1 MEKVWGGRFREGLDP
16 IAERFN
22 ASISFDFRLYP
33 YDIKGTVAHCKILE
47 KAGII
52 KKDEAKK
59 IIEALGKIGE
69 EIRSG
74 KIKAEGYE
82 DIHTL
87 VEKKLIEKLGE
98 IGEKIHTGRS
108 RNDQVSLDMRLF
120 VKDAIRDVI
129 SKIKKLQLSLIDLA
143 EKNIDIIIPG
153 YTHLQRAQPV
163 LLSHHLMAYYEML
176 KRDKERFR
184 QSFRRTDV
192 MPLGSGAIAGTS
204 FEFEREIALK
214 ELGFSEMSRNS
225 IDAVS
230 DRDFVIDFI
239 YSASVLMLHLSRLS
253 EEIILWSTKEFSFI
267 DLPDSFST
275 GSSIMP
281 QKKNPDI
288 AELIRGKTARIYG
301 NLMCMLT
308 LMKALPLAYNKD
320 MQEDKEPLFDTYD
333 TVCDCLE
340 VIARLVKGIR
350 FNREKIKEEVKKGYI
365 TATDLAEY
373 LVRKGIPFR
382 KAHRIVGE
390 IVLYAIEKGKQL
402 DELSLDELKK
412 FSSIIEDDVYE
423 WLDPENSVRKKK
435 IYGGTSPEYV
445 KRSIEEAKKE
455 LERE

>member
-59 IIEALGKIGE
+59 IIEALGKIEE

-87 VEKKLIEKLGE
+87 VEKKLVEKLGE

-143 EKNIDIIIPG
+143 EKNMDIIIPG